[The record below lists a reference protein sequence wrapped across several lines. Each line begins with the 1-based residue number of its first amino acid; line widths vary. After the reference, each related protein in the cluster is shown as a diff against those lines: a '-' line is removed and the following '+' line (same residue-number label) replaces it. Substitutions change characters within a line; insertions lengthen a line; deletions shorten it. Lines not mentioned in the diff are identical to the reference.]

1 MDQRSL
7 LASDPSSPGAEEE
20 DVPAGNLVT
29 HYRIR
34 EVIVDQVAVARNGYA
49 ATKESALNL
58 AVGEG
63 VLVLEYRG
71 DGDIYQVKNRNGVVG
86 LVPETV
92 LSQPTSLWEFPWYHG
107 AISREESE
115 RMLQGR
121 TYGSYL
127 VRDGHNDNYP
137 HTLTL
142 LWERGVLHYRIHR
155 NITSGMLRIA
165 DDELFYTLAELVQYY
180 SKDADG
186 LAVALCYPVPKRE
199 SAARHSSGAAGI
211 FGREKPRPGVASG
224 QQSCNRRN
232 VSVIYRV
239 HVYEPNLKM
248 KTTVYG
254 VYDRLLRQ
262 RLKFDPSIIPLSHAF
277 PELGYNNSANVFFW
291 LILHVDNI
299 FYIYSHAFTW
309 GTVCIRT
316 SNVRFLVL
324 VLACRSSI

>member
-1 MDQRSL
+1 MNSTCSFRPWCTYLISNIDIHVHVSDCCHGDLDGDDDMDQRSL
-7 LASDPSSPGAEEE
+7 LASDLSSPGAEEE

-142 LWERGVLHYRIHR
+142 IWERGVLHYRIHR

-186 LAVALCYPVPKRE
+186 LVVALCYPVPKRE

-224 QQSCNRRN
+224 QQSCNGRN
-232 VSVIYRV
+232 VSEIYRVIDIKRFLTQGSENIKLYTSYAGYSKRFGVLHHHQLNMIDLYEALVEVIYR
-239 HVYEPNLKM
+239 
-248 KTTVYG
+248 
-254 VYDRLLRQ
+254 R
-262 RLKFDPSIIPLSHAF
+262 
-277 PELGYNNSANVFFW
+277 
-291 LILHVDNI
+291 
-299 FYIYSHAFTW
+299 
-309 GTVCIRT
+309 IR
-316 SNVRFLVL
+316 
-324 VLACRSSI
+324 